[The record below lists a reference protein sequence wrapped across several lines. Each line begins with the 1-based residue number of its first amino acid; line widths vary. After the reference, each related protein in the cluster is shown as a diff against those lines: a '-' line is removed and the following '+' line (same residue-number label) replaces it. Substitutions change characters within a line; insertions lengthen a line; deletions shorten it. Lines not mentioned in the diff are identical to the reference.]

1 MEKELFEKML
11 KDYLKDCAR
20 LTLSVD
26 EDKKSMYDNSVSY
39 TLKVQLKL
47 GDEVILSDVDTLYL

>member
-11 KDYLKDCAR
+11 KDYLKDCAK
-20 LTLSVD
+20 LTLSID
-26 EDKKSMYDNSVSY
+26 ADKKSMYDNSVSY